1 MSLEISFSVFGI
13 FDTCSRYLSVFL
25 GAQLTR
31 LPNGA
36 PVDLLGRLETRLID
50 ADGYEVNGRK
60 SGACLGSR
68 PLVSASRVL
77 RSRAADILVMSV
89 YRMPSPSWNVVYL
102 DPDYFGEIPNR
113 HGIIAAC

>member
-1 MSLEISFSVFGI
+1 MSFKIGFSVFGI
-13 FDTCSRYLSVFL
+13 FDSCSRYLSVFL

-89 YRMPSPSWNVVYL
+89 YRMPCRCRVH
-102 DPDYFGEIPNR
+102 
-113 HGIIAAC
+113 HGMLFISTLIILGRFLIVMG